1 MNLNAL
7 WLVGLNDVTFQV
19 TSSKHLRILVIF
31 IHKHTHA
38 CSLNHEVVQARK
50 KSGVK
55 IHLFD
60 T

>member
-1 MNLNAL
+1 M
-7 WLVGLNDVTFQV
+7 GLNDVTFQV